1 MTAASTGIRAA
12 LAGNPNCG
20 KTTIFNNL
28 TGSRQHVGNY
38 PGVTVE
44 RVIGNRKFGDQTY
57 AFIDLP
63 GTYSLTARSMD
74 ELVARNAI
82 INEQPDLIVNVV
94 DASNLERNLYLTAQL
109 IELEKPMLLAFNMV
123 DVANDMGIKINKD
136 VLSKELGFPIV
147 ETIGRVNTGTE
158 DLLRAAKEVTEQGD
172 YKPVQIDYGP
182 LLNPAIETVKAQI
195 EQFDLA
201 GYPARWVAIKLLEN
215 DQDVVKRIS
224 AQKGANPVMANI
236 NALRQKLSSD
246 VDFDTVFQEYRY
258 EFATSVY
265 NKSLAEAVP
274 VRQTTSDKIDSVLTS
289 RYLGLP
295 IFAFV
300 MWSLFNAVFTLGAY
314 PQDWLDGLFTDFGTY
329 LTTVLPEGQ
338 LQSLIVDG
346 IVGGVGAVL
355 SFLPLILILF
365 FGISLLEDSGY
376 MARAAFLMDRLMR
389 SFGLQGKSFIP
400 LLLGFGCTV
409 PAVMGARILDNPKDR
424 IITIL
429 VSPFMS
435 CSARLPVYILLVGA
449 FFPSHTAGTVMFAIY
464 ASGIILGIIWAKIF
478 RTTLLAGEA
487 EPFVLELPPYHIPT
501 LKAAVLHMWDRA
513 SLYVKKAGTYILG
526 VSILMWFLSAYP
538 VDVNYS
544 KDYDAERD
552 AVTAS
557 YEGKEAAILA
567 NFGIVND
574 EDKEAALSA
583 KDSLLELAAAD
594 EEAQAEVDKAT
605 DGNVYDK
612 LHAEEAA
619 AEDAEAVPANFASFQ
634 AENPQLYPVAL
645 ELYKNNVA
653 LEDEIKA
660 LDIAQGTEKL
670 DQSYLA
676 QIGKTLEPVLTPLG
690 FDWKIGVS
698 LVAGLAA
705 KEVVISTLGTLYSI
719 EADDEDNASLQE
731 LMATDPSFSLLV
743 ALSMIAFVM
752 IYPPCLAA
760 LSVIKKETSLGWM
773 AFIFA
778 YGLAFAWFAAFVVRQ
793 VGLAMGL

>member
-1 MTAASTGIRAA
+1 MTADSTGIRAA

-44 RVIGNRKFGDQTY
+44 RVIGNRTFENQVY

-82 INEQPDLIVNVV
+82 INERPDLIVNVV

-109 IELEKPMLLAFNMV
+109 IELEKPMVLAFNMV
-123 DVANDMGIKINKD
+123 DVAKDMGIKIDKSI
-136 VLSKELGFPIV
+136 LSKELGFPIV
-147 ETIGRVNTGTE
+147 ETVGRINTGTE
-158 DLLRAAKEVTEQGD
+158 DLLYVAKQVTEQEG
-172 YKPVQIDYGP
+172 YTPIQINYGP
-182 LLNPAIETVKAQI
+182 ILNPAIETVKEQI
-195 EQFDLA
+195 ESFDLG

-236 NALRQKLSSD
+236 NALRQKLSTE

-265 NKSLAEAVP
+265 NKALKEAVP
-274 VRQTTSDKIDSVLTS
+274 VRETTSEKIDSVLTS

-300 MWSLFNAVFTLGAY
+300 MWALFNAVFTIGAY
-314 PQDWLDGLFTDFGTY
+314 PQDWLEGLFGEFGTY
-329 LTTVLPEGQ
+329 LTTILPEGQ

-346 IVGGVGAVL
+346 IVGGVGSVL

-429 VSPFMS
+429 ISPFMS
-435 CSARLPVYILLVGA
+435 CSARLPVYILLIGA
-449 FFPSHTAGTVMFAIY
+449 FYPSSMAGTVMFAIY

-538 VDVNYS
+538 IDVEYS

-552 AVTAS
+552 AVTAT
-557 YEGKEAAILA
+557 YEAKDATILA
-567 NFGIVND
+567 NFGIITD
-574 EDKEAALSA
+574 EAKKEALGA
-583 KDSLLELAAAD
+583 KESLLELAIAD
-594 EEAQAEVDKAT
+594 EEAQAVVDEGSE
-605 DGNVYDK
+605 GNVYDK
-612 LHAEEAA
+612 LHAKEVATEEGIAL
-619 AEDAEAVPANFASFQ
+619 PASFATFA
-634 AENPQLYPVAL
+634 AENPAVYPVAL
-645 ELYKNNVA
+645 ELYKNNLA
-653 LEDEIKA
+653 LDDEMKA
-660 LDIAQGTEKL
+660 LDIQQGTEKL

-676 QIGKTLEPVLTPLG
+676 QIGKGLEPVLAPLG

-719 EADDEDNASLQE
+719 EADDENNASLQE
-731 LMATDPSFSLLV
+731 LMATDESFSLLV
-743 ALSMIAFVM
+743 AICMMVFVM

-773 AFIFA
+773 AFTFA
-778 YGLAFAWFAAFVVRQ
+778 YGLSFAWLATFVVRQ
-793 VGLAMGL
+793 IGLAMGL